1 MSQQVEKGSS
11 FAARR
16 QLLPPY
22 DTTATMARGDRDNIS
37 ALQRGRAWIWITSNH
52 DPEPAARIPG
62 CVNHRRL
69 NLPPSSA
76 RRRRRNFRASH
87 PVALVAHRGRVV
99 IRRCFAA
106 DVARMV
112 MPAFS
117 AYTGGINM
125 RDALFADVFDRLNFT
140 THMLGENR
148 LYAFAAKR
156 CVRD

>member
-1 MSQQVEKGSS
+1 
-11 FAARR
+11 
-16 QLLPPY
+16 
-22 DTTATMARGDRDNIS
+22 
-37 ALQRGRAWIWITSNH
+37 
-52 DPEPAARIPG
+52 
-62 CVNHRRL
+62 
-69 NLPPSSA
+69 
-76 RRRRRNFRASH
+76 
-87 PVALVAHRGRVV
+87 VALVAHRGRVV

-117 AYTGGINM
+117 AHTGGINV